1 MTNIAI
7 STNEFGSKH
16 LKVNGRFVAANG
28 RITEITLVNGSTARW
43 EGVASGSAF
52 CIFGGK
58 AAGGAS
64 NEWFVQW
71 DAHGEHTFRVPS
83 ATAACNIIELA

>member
-1 MTNIAI
+1 MTKIAI
-7 STNEFGSKH
+7 STNEYGSKH
-16 LKVNGRFVAANG
+16 LNVNGRFVAANG
-28 RITEITLVNGSTARW
+28 RITEITLVSTARW
-43 EGVASGSAF
+43 EGVAGGSKF
-52 CIFGGK
+52 VIFGGK

-71 DAHGEHTFRVPS
+71 DAHGDHTFKVES

>member
-1 MTNIAI
+1 MTKIAI
-7 STNEFGSKH
+7 STNEYGSKR
-16 LKVNGRFVAANG
+16 LNVNGRFVAANG
-28 RITEITLVNGSTARW
+28 RITEITLVSTARW
-43 EGVASGSAF
+43 EGVASGAAF